1 VAKRTASAKK
11 QARAGVRRAA
21 RNRAVR
27 SEVKTKVVKARRT
40 LTGGPVAE
48 SERFAIALEAIQALD
63 RAASKGILHRNNAG
77 RRKARLAK
85 QLAKLAITPS
95 AGGGAAA
102 GSGRGKKAASA
113 ASAAASAA
121 AAGAPASKPAPARSA
136 AKAVVAALNPRKKPS
151 SSK

>member
-11 QARAGVRRAA
+11 QARSGVRRAA

-48 SERFAIALEAIQALD
+48 SERFAIALEAIRALD
-63 RAASKGILHRNNAG
+63 RAASKGVLHRNNAG

-85 QLAKLAITPS
+85 QLAKLSLTPVTASGS
-95 AGGGAAA
+95 AGGG
-102 GSGRGKKAASA
+102 GRAKKAAAPKA
-113 ASAAASAA
+113 AVPAAAAAS
-121 AAGAPASKPAPARSA
+121 SKPAPARSA
-136 AKAVVAALNPRKKPS
+136 AKAVVAALTPKRKPS
-151 SSK
+151 SK